1 MWVRVAHHVIHLIRE
16 PLFLPWRVVPRL
28 IPQQLSPRR
37 SRLRGEEL
45 LARAEPLCG
54 SSPLLLAYW
63 PNPTCW
69 NPPPPGCNAGISIS
83 ERAVTFQGG
92 TCPRRPSVSPGDP
105 HSVVSGWTV
114 AKKAQPCFHRHTCA
128 QKGRCSCRS
137 PSCHGSDGA
146 SSLAGPSFGPELP
159 SSHRCSPAH
168 LIATYYV
175 SWNSTI
181 SND

>member
-105 HSVVSGWTV
+105 RSVVSGWTV
-114 AKKAQPCFHRHTCA
+114 AKKAQLFPPSYLRAERQMQLPLTFLPRFGWGFLPCRA
-128 QKGRCSCRS
+128 IVRS
-137 PSCHGSDGA
+137 
-146 SSLAGPSFGPELP
+146 
-159 SSHRCSPAH
+159 
-168 LIATYYV
+168 
-175 SWNSTI
+175 
-181 SND
+181 

>member
-92 TCPRRPSVSPGDP
+92 
-105 HSVVSGWTV
+105 H
-114 AKKAQPCFHRHTCA
+114 
-128 QKGRCSCRS
+128 
-137 PSCHGSDGA
+137 
-146 SSLAGPSFGPELP
+146 L
-159 SSHRCSPAH
+159 SPAP
-168 LIATYYV
+168 LSEPGRSALCCIRVDCGKKGSAVFPPSYLRAERQMQLPLTFLPRFGWGFLPCRAIV
-175 SWNSTI
+175 RS
-181 SND
+181 